1 MSRITLF
8 VCLLLII
15 ISPLSGSAQTTDTLS
30 QNSEVFFNQI
40 SEILLNTPS
49 KTVKEKS
56 ETLIE
61 RFQPTWTIGRFN
73 KEEKDAV
80 REVVER
86 MRTKKMRSYPQLYDY
101 IYSLMLLGE
110 SKQLPKSIISWHA
123 YTMKLLEDKNTKPF
137 DDFMEFTKELFEDEI
152 ISNRR
157 SLAWYY
163 RNAKFSFF
171 ADTSLLINFSKLN
184 LVAATRNDSS
194 TLLSTSGTYV
204 YETKQWVGDEARI
217 NWTRFGEAYDDSIYV
232 QVKNYA
238 IDMTQADY
246 TIDSAVLHDKRF
258 FKQPMLGIFSDRISS
273 SRSSSK
279 STYPTFNTYLT
290 DYFVKDLYKEMDFTG
305 GFEHKGLKLYGIGN
319 KYEDAQLDLLHNDT
333 VFARLYSDA
342 FLINNDGMDAAKT
355 EIVFYFDQDSLYHP
369 DLRLKYYADVR
380 QLVLY
385 NENEGSSMIPFFDSY
400 HQLDIYVQ
408 ALFWKMDD
416 SEMLFK
422 KIRTINNKNKASFVS
437 SNYYSEMDYYRLQ
450 GIDEVNPMYVIQNYM
465 KSYNVEEIQL
475 NLLADFME
483 KPVEQVSAMLIRL
496 SKKGY
501 LVYDVST
508 ETAIVKDRLLN
519 FLKAKSK
526 QTDYDVIRLESNVT
540 AKPNASINLKNY
552 DLDVY
557 GVPFVQISDSQE
569 VYIYP
574 NDKSISFKKNRNFNF
589 DGYVHMGLLDFYT
602 RQSTFVYDSFMLNM
616 NYVDSLAFW
625 VVATDSLRQ
634 RDSLVRVKNVIT
646 KLNGKLYIDEPMNKS
661 GLKNYPEYPT
671 FKTEEES
678 YVYYNK
684 KEIQDS
690 TLVPETFFY
699 TVDPF
704 IFDSISTFTTNGLAF
719 DGTLNSAG
727 IFKPLKEPLIVMP
740 DYSLGISHNTGSK
753 GYQIYDKKGTF
764 YNDINLDNSGFTGIG
779 KLKYLNSQL
788 NSENFI
794 FYPDSMVA
802 RAYDFNSK
810 ADVEQYDFPDAQADT
825 VNAFWDIA
833 SNNLILKTDNKPFII
848 YNNSNFKGTLNLN
861 PDKMMG
867 EGAFYFD
874 QSEVISNDIDF
885 KFSKLTAD
893 SAIFN
898 LRDLDG
904 ENLIFK
910 SSGYFATIDF
920 EKQKGIF
927 NNLYY
932 NSFIEFPFNNYISTL
947 DEMEWDMYNDKLRL
961 TGNLSQNHKA
971 LDTLDDYRLID
982 YKLSGPEFISINP
995 EHDSLRFYA
1004 GNADYNLQDYT
1015 LDIENVRL
1023 LKVADAAIFPKDK
1036 KIQIIRDGQIP
1047 TLIDARIIAD
1057 TANKFHSFYNAEVNI
1072 FSKHNYSANGY
1083 IDYVDRNKIHQ
1094 AIFMNDI
1101 GVNNGMTS
1109 AYGSLPPGD
1118 IFFLSP
1124 EYYFTG
1130 DISVKADEKLFRFNG
1145 GFQISQQCIDLD
1157 GNWISF
1163 NNTIDPENIIFKLDT
1178 ENTVQD
1184 STRAVFGLAFSN
1196 THGSFYPRIFQGL
1209 KSNSDKL
1216 IGEAKGQL
1224 IYDSIN
1230 KSFKV
1235 GTPERL
1241 FNNLIDDNLG
1251 ELDTKRCILNVDGEI
1266 DFGLNSNIF
1275 KSLAAG
1281 KITHKIIPDS
1291 TYVNTSLL
1299 LDFFIDKK
1307 VIKMMTDSLQLSNNT
1322 PATHAEGTFPVFL
1335 KKVVGTE
1342 RSALM
1347 ITELALYGKIKKLP
1361 DELKH
1366 TLIFS
1371 DLNLRW
1377 HNESKSFVSVGKIGL
1392 GFADEEPV
1400 NKYFDGYV
1408 QIEMGRTGSGITI
1421 LLKSS
1426 ENQYYFFSYK
1436 YGIMQIM
1443 SSDYNFNA
1451 FVEELKPEKRMLN
1464 PESDTDYYEYVIST
1478 RRKVI
1483 DFERKMN
1490 EINKF

>member
-1 MSRITLF
+1 MPDLVR
-8 VCLLLII
+8 
-15 ISPLSGSAQTTDTLS
+15 AQTIDSLS
-30 QNSEVFFNQI
+30 QNSEVFFDQV

-49 KTVKEKS
+49 KNIKEKA
-56 ETLIE
+56 EKLIN
-61 RFQPTWTIGRFN
+61 RFHPTWTAGRFN

-101 IYSLMLLGE
+101 IYSLMLMSE
-110 SKQLPKSIISWHA
+110 STQLPKSIISWNA
-123 YTMKLLEDKNTKPF
+123 YTYKLLEEKKTKPF
-137 DDFMEFTKELFEDEI
+137 DNFMEFTRDLFENKI
-152 ISNRR
+152 INNRR

-171 ADTSLLINFSKLN
+171 SDTSFLVNFSRLN
-184 LVAATRNDSS
+184 LVAATNNDSS
-194 TLLSTSGTYV
+194 LLLNTSGTFV
-204 YETKQWVGDEARI
+204 YDTKKWIGENARI
-217 NWTRFGEAYDDSIYV
+217 NWTRFGESYSDSIYV
-232 QVKNYA
+232 KVKNYS

-246 TIDSAVLHDKRF
+246 TIDSAILIDKRF
-258 FKQPMLGIFSDRISS
+258 FKQPMFGRFSDRISS

-279 STYPTFNTYLT
+279 TPNPTFNTYLT
-290 DYFVKDLYKEMDFTG
+290 DYEVKNLFKDLDFRG
-305 GFEHKGLKLYGIGN
+305 GFEHKGLKLYGVGN
-319 KYEDAQLDLLHNDT
+319 SYQDAQLDLLHNDT
-333 VFARLYSDA
+333 VFAKLYSNT
-342 FLINNDGMDAAKT
+342 FLIDTDGIDAAKT
-355 EIVFYFDQDSLYHP
+355 EIVFYFDQDSLFHP
-369 DLRLKYYADVR
+369 DLRLKYTASNR
-380 QLVLY
+380 QIVVY
-385 NENEGSSMIPFFDSY
+385 NEEEGSSMIPFFDSY

-408 ALFWKMDD
+408 ALFWKMDE

-422 KIRTINNKNKASFVS
+422 KIRTINNKNKASFIS

-475 NLLADFME
+475 NALADFME

-501 LVYDVST
+501 LVYDVTT

-526 QTDYDVIRLESNVT
+526 QTDYDVIRLESKVT

-552 DLDVY
+552 NLDVY

-574 NDKSISFKKNRNFNF
+574 YDKSISFKKNRNFNF

-625 VVATDSLRQ
+625 IVTTDSVRQ

-684 KEIQDS
+684 KGIQDS
-690 TLVPETFFY
+690 TLLPETFYY

-719 DGTLNSAG
+719 SGTLSSSD
-727 IFKPLKEPLIVMP
+727 IFKPLKESLVVMP
-740 DYSLGISHNTGSK
+740 DYSLGISHNTKKS
-753 GYQIYDKKGTF
+753 GYPIYNGKGTF
-764 YNDINLDNSGFTGIG
+764 YNDIMLDNSGFTGKG
-779 KLKYLNSQL
+779 KLAYLNSQL
-788 NSENFI
+788 FSENFI
-794 FYPDSMVA
+794 FYPDSLVTQG
-802 RAYDFNSK
+802 YGFISK
-810 ADVEQYDFPDAQADT
+810 ADKENYNFPDAQADT

-833 SNNLILKTDNKPFII
+833 SNNLILKTDKKPFII
-848 YNNSNFKGTLNLN
+848 YNNSNFNGTLYLN
-861 PDKMMG
+861 PEKMMG

-898 LRDLDG
+898 LRDLNS

-932 NSFIEFPFNNYISTL
+932 NSFIEFPFNKYISTL
-947 DEMEWDMYNDKLRL
+947 DEMEWDMYNDKLKL

-971 LDTLDDYRLID
+971 LDTLDDYKLID

-995 EHDSLRFYA
+995 EYDSLRFYA

-1023 LKVADAAIFPKDK
+1023 LKVADAAIFPKNK
-1036 KIQIIRDGQIP
+1036 KLQIIRDGQIP
-1047 TLIDARIIAD
+1047 TLIDSRIIAD
-1057 TANKFHSFYNAEVNI
+1057 TINKFHSFYNAEVNI
-1072 FSKHNYSANGY
+1072 FSKHKYSAKGY

-1101 GVNNGMTS
+1101 GVNKGMTS
-1109 AYGSLPPGD
+1109 AYGSLPPSD

-1130 DISVKADEKLFRFNG
+1130 DISVRADEKYFRFNG

-1163 NNTIDPENIIFKLDT
+1163 NNTIDPENITFKLQTD
-1178 ENTVQD
+1178 NTVDD
-1184 STRAVFGLAFSN
+1184 STRAIFGLAFSN
-1196 THGSFYPRIFQGL
+1196 QNGSFYPRIFQGL

-1216 IGEAKGQL
+1216 FSGAEGQL

-1235 GTPERL
+1235 GSHERL
-1241 FNNLIDDNLG
+1241 YNDLIDDNLG
-1251 ELDTKRCILNVDGEI
+1251 ELDTKRCILNVDSEI

-1281 KITHKIIPDS
+1281 KITYKIIPDS

-1307 VIKMMTDSLQLSNNT
+1307 VIKMMADSLKYSNNT
-1322 PATHAEGTFPVFL
+1322 PATPAEGTFPVFL

-1366 TLIFS
+1366 TLLFT

-1377 HNESKSFVSVGKIGL
+1377 DNKSKSFVSVGKIGL

-1421 LLKSS
+1421 LLKVSK
-1426 ENQYYFFSYK
+1426 NQYYFLSYK

-1443 SSDYNFNA
+1443 SSDYNFNEYLEA
-1451 FVEELKPEKRMLN
+1451 LKPEKRMLN
-1464 PESDTDYYEYVIST
+1464 PDSDTDYYEYVIST
-1478 RRKVI
+1478 RRKVV
-1483 DFERKMN
+1483 DFERKMK
-1490 EINKF
+1490 EINGF